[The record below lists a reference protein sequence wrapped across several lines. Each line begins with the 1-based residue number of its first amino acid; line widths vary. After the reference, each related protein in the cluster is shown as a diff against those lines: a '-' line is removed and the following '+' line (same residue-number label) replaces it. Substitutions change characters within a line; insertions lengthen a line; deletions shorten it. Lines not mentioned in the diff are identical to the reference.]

1 MNMRKHTGNCPVFFG
16 STIDGER
23 TTGKYAGSLRE
34 TESGIVVRFSENG
47 GETEV
52 FLQED
57 SVRVIRRAESIG
69 TYLFRKDKETEGKL
83 VTPCGEIAVAVKTD
97 LLSVKRTEKGV
108 SVRIGYTAAFGGGS
122 SRCEI
127 MICAG
132 ENL

>member
-1 MNMRKHTGNCPVFFG
+1 MNMRKHTENCPVFFG

-57 SVRVIRRAESIG
+57 SVRVIRRAESTG
-69 TYLFRKDKETEGKL
+69 TYLFRKEKETEGKL
-83 VTPCGEIAVAVKTD
+83 VTAYGEIAIAVKTD

>member
-57 SVRVIRRAESIG
+57 SVRVIRRAESTG
-69 TYLFRKDKETEGKL
+69 TYLFRKEKETEGKL
-83 VTPCGEIAVAVKTD
+83 VTPYGEIAVAVKTN

>member
-57 SVRVIRRAESIG
+57 SVRVIRRAESTG

-83 VTPCGEIAVAVKTD
+83 VTPYGEIAIAVRTD

>member
-1 MNMRKHTGNCPVFFG
+1 MRKHTGNCPVFFG

-23 TTGKYAGSLRE
+23 TTGKYAGCLRE

-52 FLQED
+52 FLQGD
-57 SVRVIRRAESIG
+57 SVRVIRRAESTG
-69 TYLFRKDKETEGKL
+69 TYLFRKEKETEGKL
-83 VTPCGEIAVAVKTD
+83 VTPYGEIAVAVKTD

-132 ENL
+132 EN

>member
-57 SVRVIRRAESIG
+57 SVRVIRRAESTG

-83 VTPCGEIAVAVKTD
+83 VTPYGEIAVAVKTD

>member
-57 SVRVIRRAESIG
+57 SVRVIRRAESTG
-69 TYLFRKDKETEGKL
+69 TYLFRKEKETEGKL
-83 VTPCGEIAVAVKTD
+83 VTPYGEIVVAVKTD

>member
-52 FLQED
+52 FLQGD
-57 SVRVIRRAESIG
+57 SVRVIRRAESTG

-83 VTPCGEIAVAVKTD
+83 VTPYGEIAVAVKTD

>member
-1 MNMRKHTGNCPVFFG
+1 MSMRKHTGNCPVFFG

-52 FLQED
+52 FLQGD
-57 SVRVIRRAESIG
+57 SVRVIRRAESTG
-69 TYLFRKDKETEGKL
+69 TYLFRKEKETEGKL
-83 VTPCGEIAVAVKTD
+83 VTPYGEIAVAVKTD

>member
-57 SVRVIRRAESIG
+57 SVRVTRRAESTG

-83 VTPCGEIAVAVKTD
+83 VTPYGEIAVAVKTD

>member
-1 MNMRKHTGNCPVFFG
+1 MRKHTGNCPVFFG

-57 SVRVIRRAESIG
+57 SVRVIRRAESTG

-83 VTPCGEIAVAVKTD
+83 VTPYGEIVVAVKTD

>member
-57 SVRVIRRAESIG
+57 SVRVIRRAESTG

-83 VTPCGEIAVAVKTD
+83 VTPYGEIAVAVKTD

-108 SVRIGYTAAFGGGS
+108 SVRIGSTAAFGGGS

>member
-1 MNMRKHTGNCPVFFG
+1 MRKHTGNCPVFFG
-16 STIDGER
+16 SMIDGER

-52 FLQED
+52 FLQGD
-57 SVRVIRRAESIG
+57 SVRVIRRAESTG
-69 TYLFRKDKETEGKL
+69 TYLFRKEKETEGKL
-83 VTPCGEIAVAVKTD
+83 VTPYGEIAVAVKTD

-132 ENL
+132 EN

>member
-1 MNMRKHTGNCPVFFG
+1 MRKHTGNCPVFFG

-34 TESGIVVRFSENG
+34 TESGIVVRFSENV

-57 SVRVIRRAESIG
+57 SVRVIRRAESTG

-83 VTPCGEIAVAVKTD
+83 VTPYGEIAVAVKTD

>member
-57 SVRVIRRAESIG
+57 SVRVIRRAESTG

-83 VTPCGEIAVAVKTD
+83 VTPYGEIAVAVKTD

-127 MICAG
+127 VICAG

>member
-1 MNMRKHTGNCPVFFG
+1 MFFG

-52 FLQED
+52 FLQGD
-57 SVRVIRRAESIG
+57 SVRVIRRAESTG
-69 TYLFRKDKETEGKL
+69 TYFFRKEKETEGKL
-83 VTPCGEIAVAVKTD
+83 VTPYGEIAVAVKTD

>member
-1 MNMRKHTGNCPVFFG
+1 MRKHTGNCPVFFG

-34 TESGIVVRFSENG
+34 TESGIVVRFSEKG

-57 SVRVIRRAESIG
+57 SVKVIRRAESTG
-69 TYLFRKDKETEGKL
+69 TYFFRKDKETEGQL
-83 VTPCGEIAVAVKTD
+83 VTPYGEIVVAVKTD

-127 MICAG
+127 MFCAG

>member
-1 MNMRKHTGNCPVFFG
+1 MRKHTGNCPVFFG

-52 FLQED
+52 FLQGD
-57 SVRVIRRAESIG
+57 SVRVIRRAESTG
-69 TYLFRKDKETEGKL
+69 TYLFRKEKETEGKL
-83 VTPCGEIAVAVKTD
+83 VTPYGEIAVAVKTD

-108 SVRIGYTAAFGGGS
+108 SVRIGSTAAFGGGS

>member
-52 FLQED
+52 FLQGD
-57 SVRVIRRAESIG
+57 SVRVIRRAESTG
-69 TYLFRKDKETEGKL
+69 TYLFRKEKETEGKL
-83 VTPCGEIAVAVKTD
+83 VTPYGEIAVAVKTD

>member
-1 MNMRKHTGNCPVFFG
+1 MFFG

-47 GETEV
+47 SETEV
-52 FLQED
+52 FLQGD
-57 SVRVIRRAESIG
+57 SVRVIRRAENTG

-83 VTPCGEIAVAVKTD
+83 VTPYGEIAVAVKTD

>member
-57 SVRVIRRAESIG
+57 SVRVIRRAESTG

-83 VTPCGEIAVAVKTD
+83 VTPYGEIAVAVKTD
-97 LLSVKRTEKGV
+97 LLSVRRTEKGV

>member
-1 MNMRKHTGNCPVFFG
+1 MRKHTGNCPVFFG

-57 SVRVIRRAESIG
+57 SVRVIRRAESTG

-83 VTPCGEIAVAVKTD
+83 VTPYGEIAVAVKTD

>member
-52 FLQED
+52 FLQGD
-57 SVRVIRRAESIG
+57 SVRVIRRAESTG

-83 VTPCGEIAVAVKTD
+83 VTPYGEIAIAVKTD

>member
-1 MNMRKHTGNCPVFFG
+1 MRKHTGNCPVFFG

-57 SVRVIRRAESIG
+57 SVRVIRRAESTG

-83 VTPCGEIAVAVKTD
+83 VTPCGEIVVAVKTD